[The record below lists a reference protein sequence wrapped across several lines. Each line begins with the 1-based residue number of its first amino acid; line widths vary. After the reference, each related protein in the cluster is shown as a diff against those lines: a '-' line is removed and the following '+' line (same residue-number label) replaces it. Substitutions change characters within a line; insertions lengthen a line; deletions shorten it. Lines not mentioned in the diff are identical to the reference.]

1 MNLRAVTCKTYKASG
16 KLHCTNSNVIYLIS
30 FKLCKEQY
38 VGTGFKE
45 NVQARI
51 RVHNSVRTGKDRCGV
66 AKHFLIRYTDG
77 NKVRNTEVQPI
88 EKVQNRNY
96 DRKGKLLPEEKYWQP
111 QSFTLSHGMNST
123 QYYITIIQ

>member
-16 KLHCTNSNVIYLIS
+16 KLHCTNVIYLIS
-30 FKLCKEQY
+30 FKLCKEQD

-51 RVHNSVRTGKDRCGV
+51 RVHNSVRTGKDRYGV

-77 NKVRNTEVQPI
+77 NKVRNIEVQLI
-88 EKVQNRNY
+88 EKVQNRYY
-96 DRKGKLLPEEKYWQP
+96 DRKGKLLRKEKYWQP
-111 QSFTLSHGMNST
+111 RSFTLSHGMNST
-123 QYYITIIQ
+123 QYNITIIQ